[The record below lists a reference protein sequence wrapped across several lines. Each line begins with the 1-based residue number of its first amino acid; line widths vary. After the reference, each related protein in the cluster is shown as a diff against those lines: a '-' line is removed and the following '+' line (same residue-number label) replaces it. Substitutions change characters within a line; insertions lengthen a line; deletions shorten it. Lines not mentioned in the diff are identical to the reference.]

1 MPGRDSTP
9 ELSII
14 VPTLNEATI
23 IGDLCA
29 SLAAQRDCAFELIVA
44 DGGSTDDTRA
54 RLAALAT
61 TVPYPLIVVDSPAG
75 RGRQMNAGVGAASGA
90 TLLFLH
96 ADCLLPAPAA
106 LRNALAALA
115 AATAARGD
123 DRLAGRFRLRFARPA
138 ATPNLPYYFYE
149 WKARLPRPECIRGD
163 QGLLL
168 GRRFFAELGRFDPSL
183 PFLED
188 VRLVARIAAA
198 GGWLLLP
205 DEIVTSARR
214 FATEGLRERQTLN
227 AIVADFAALGWLP
240 FMGEL
245 PGLYRSH
252 DRSGRLDLAEAL
264 ERVAGLVRDLPL
276 RSRLRLWYETGCFVR
291 GNAWQLAFFADI
303 RRHHRRGVPLEGAP
317 LPRLARHDRTF
328 DRLTDHPVGHLA
340 AALLTWGWFRLTLAR
355 ERRRPRRAG

>member
-1 MPGRDSTP
+1 MAGCTPPP

-14 VPTLNEATI
+14 VPTLNEAAV

-29 SLAAQRDCAFELIVA
+29 NLAAQRGCAFELIVA
-44 DGGSTDDTRA
+44 DGGSSDGTRA

-61 TVPYPLIVVDSPAG
+61 MLPYPLTVVDAPPG
-75 RGRQMNAGVGAASGA
+75 RGRQMNAGAAAARGT

-96 ADCLLPAPAA
+96 ADSLLPAPAA
-106 LRNALAALA
+106 LGNALTTLA
-115 AATAARGD
+115 AATAARDD

-138 ATPNLPYYFYE
+138 KAPGLPYYFYE
-149 WKARLPRPECIRGD
+149 WKARLPRPDCIRGD

-168 GRRFFAELGRFDPSL
+168 SRRFFTELGRFDTSL

-198 GGWLLLP
+198 GAWLLLP

-227 AIVADFAALGWLP
+227 AIVAAFAAIGWPP
-240 FMGEL
+240 FMAEL
-245 PGLYRSH
+245 PELYRSH
-252 DRSGRLDLAEAL
+252 DRSGRLDLADAL
-264 ERVAGLVRDLPL
+264 GRVATLVAGLPR
-276 RSRLRLWYETGCFVR
+276 RQRLRLWYETGRFVR

-317 LPRLARHDRTF
+317 LPRLTRHDRAF
-328 DRLTDHPVGHLA
+328 DRLTDHPLGHLT
-340 AALLTWGWFRLTLAR
+340 AALLTRCWFRLALFR
-355 ERRRPRRAG
+355 ERRRPHRR